1 MLIYYLK
8 GETFEKHFGTK
19 SKTKKALLV
28 RHCCLLYSNQ
38 TPFWQEEKYPI
49 RFLHYTNPIKSQ
61 TNKKLN
67 IGLRLWLRL
76 LFPPR
81 LKSNTTNGTPLVSV
95 LLKVDSIQFLHMLC
109 NGNAS
114 FLVHYIAKITSHPAI
129 LRLTAFQKIHSSTD
143 QCNETP
149 TFMTKKDCTF

>member
-1 MLIYYLK
+1 MQIYYLK

-19 SKTKKALLV
+19 SKTKKALLLP
-28 RHCCLLYSNQ
+28 HCRLLYSNQ
-38 TPFWQEEKYPI
+38 TPSWQEEKYPI

-95 LLKVDSIQFLHMLC
+95 HLKVDSIQFLHMLC
-109 NGNAS
+109 NGNSSTYYRVYNNRVS
-114 FLVHYIAKITSHPAI
+114 FLYFFLYTNRFEFKPKLIMV
-129 LRLTAFQKIHSSTD
+129 
-143 QCNETP
+143 
-149 TFMTKKDCTF
+149 

>member
-1 MLIYYLK
+1 MQIYYLK
-8 GETFEKHFGTK
+8 GETFEKHFHRK
-19 SKTKKALLV
+19 SKTKKALLLP
-28 RHCCLLYSNQ
+28 HCRLLYSNQ
-38 TPFWQEEKYPI
+38 TPSWQEEKYPI

-95 LLKVDSIQFLHMLC
+95 HLKVDSIQFLHMLC
-109 NGNAS
+109 NGNS
-114 FLVHYIAKITSHPAI
+114 IQYIEARSITLLKLRHIQLLYGFTENPKFFVDI
-129 LRLTAFQKIHSSTD
+129 L
-143 QCNETP
+143 
-149 TFMTKKDCTF
+149 